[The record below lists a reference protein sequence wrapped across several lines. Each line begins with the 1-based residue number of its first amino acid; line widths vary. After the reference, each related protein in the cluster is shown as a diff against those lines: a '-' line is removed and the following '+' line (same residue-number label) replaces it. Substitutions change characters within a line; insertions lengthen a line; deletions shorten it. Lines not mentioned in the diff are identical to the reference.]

1 MRSKALGSVRVRT
14 TLFAVVAVA
23 IALLVGA
30 TAVVLLQRR
39 SIIDGVDSSAQ
50 NRVGDLAALVRT
62 GTLPKSLAVGK
73 EADSFTQVVDADGR
87 VVAASQNVAGETPI
101 VTTEGHPQSVRTV
114 HVLPLDGDF
123 RIAQLQATS
132 PNGPVTIVAGE
143 SLQPVEDATS
153 TLVTL
158 LVAGIP
164 LLLLVVGATTWFVT
178 ERALK
183 PVEDIRAQVA
193 SISEEGLHRR
203 VPEPAAHDEIRDLAQ
218 TMNEMLGRLE
228 DAYARQGRF
237 VSDASHELQTPI
249 ASLRARL
256 EVDLAHPD
264 QVNWLDTER
273 AALDDVTELQR
284 LVEDLLTLA
293 RLSTETQESGREIV
307 DLDDVVLRE
316 AERIQTR
323 GRVRLDLH
331 GVSSGQVEGAAPQL
345 QRVIRNLLDNAERHA
360 TSTITLSV
368 AERDH
373 EVEVVVADDGPGI
386 PIDARDRI
394 FERFTRLDDVR
405 TPQSEGTGLGLAIAR
420 EIAQAHDGTL
430 TIEDNEPG
438 ARFVLRLPAASAAS

>member
-1 MRSKALGSVRVRT
+1 
-14 TLFAVVAVA
+14 
-23 IALLVGA
+23 
-30 TAVVLLQRR
+30 
-39 SIIDGVDSSAQ
+39 
-50 NRVGDLAALVRT
+50 
-62 GTLPKSLAVGK
+62 
-73 EADSFTQVVDADGR
+73 
-87 VVAASQNVAGETPI
+87 
-101 VTTEGHPQSVRTV
+101 
-114 HVLPLDGDF
+114 
-123 RIAQLQATS
+123 
-132 PNGPVTIVAGE
+132 
-143 SLQPVEDATS
+143 
-153 TLVTL
+153 
-158 LVAGIP
+158 
-164 LLLLVVGATTWFVT
+164 
-178 ERALK
+178 
-183 PVEDIRAQVA
+183 
-193 SISEEGLHRR
+193 
-203 VPEPAAHDEIRDLAQ
+203 
-218 TMNEMLGRLE
+218 MNEMLGRLE

-256 EVDLAHPD
+256 EVDLTHPD
-264 QVNWLDTER
+264 PVNWLDTER

-438 ARFVLRLPAASAAS
+438 ARFVLRLPAASAVS